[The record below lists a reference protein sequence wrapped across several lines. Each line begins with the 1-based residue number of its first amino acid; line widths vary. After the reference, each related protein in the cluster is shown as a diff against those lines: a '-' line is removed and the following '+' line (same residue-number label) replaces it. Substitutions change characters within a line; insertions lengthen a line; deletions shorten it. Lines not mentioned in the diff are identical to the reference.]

1 MALVFRLLICS
12 YLPLCILF
20 AKTIAIVPDSPGS
33 LSKILE
39 CQSKESLINY
49 PLVRVIYDLQDSD
62 VVVLQKS
69 YYGISNEILR
79 SADKVVFLNI
89 YQSLPIW
96 FCQVPKHKRYLI
108 AFEPPSVYPW
118 MYSDKCKDLFHKIL
132 TFDDDLVNTPPYVKY
147 FYPVLKPMILNLPD
161 FSKKKLLCILAANKT
176 SKHPNELYSER
187 KRAIA
192 FFDQNYKEEFDLYGP
207 KWEGEGFKTYRGVVP
222 IKEDVLKHY
231 KFSICYENIENIAG
245 YITEKIFECF
255 QAGNIP
261 IYLGA
266 SNITDYIPRECFID
280 KSEFETYEEL
290 AIFLRDM
297 DEFTYHS
304 YISNIEKFLIS
315 KKAKLYSV
323 ENFSKVFQKE
333 IVFD

>member
-1 MALVFRLLICS
+1 MGLVFRLLICFHILS
-12 YLPLCILF
+12 SSLF
-20 AKTIAIVPDSPGS
+20 AKTIAIVPDSPRS
-33 LSKILE
+33 LSKVLE
-39 CQSKESLINY
+39 SQNKKSLIHH
-49 PLVRVIYDLQDSD
+49 PLGRVIYDLRDSD
-62 VVVLQKS
+62 VVFAQKS
-69 YYGISNEILR
+69 YYGISGEILR
-79 SADKVVFLNI
+79 SADKIVFFNI
-89 YQSLPIW
+89 YQSLPMW
-96 FCQVPKHKRYLI
+96 FCQVPKSKRYLI

-132 TFDDDLVNTPPYVKY
+132 TFDDDLVNIAPFVKY
-147 FYPVLKPMILNLPD
+147 YYPVLKPMISNLPD

-187 KRAIA
+187 KKAIA

-207 KWEGEGFKTYRGVVP
+207 KWEEEGFKTYRGVVP

-231 KFSICYENIENIAG
+231 KFSICYENIENVAG

-266 SNITDYIPRECFID
+266 SNITDYIPRTCFID
-280 KSEFETYEEL
+280 KNAFATYEEL
-290 AIFLRDM
+290 TTFLKNM
-297 DEFTYHS
+297 DEFTYNS
-304 YISNIEKFLIS
+304 YVTNIQKFLSS

-333 IVFD
+333 IIFD